1 MKMQDAASTP
11 FSICLSLSVSL
22 SLSLFPSLS
31 NILFRHKL
39 LTSMRRLEILCR
51 YRVYIDTNLDGT
63 SDGEIYPGFGRL
75 MGHMC
80 TLPETKR
87 KHEEL
92 AMTRILWTQV
102 WISASSQHVVHW
114 RQRRVLDRCWPK
126 IWLQTWWSTNTQAVF
141 VFAPQKC
148 RDSA

>member
-1 MKMQDAASTP
+1 MDCLPSRVTYICIVICAKLHVIDRNGSGQMPSQALNEDARRSKHT
-11 FSICLSLSVSL
+11 FFKFVCLCLSVSL

-92 AMTRILWTQV
+92 AMTRIL
-102 WISASSQHVVHW
+102 
-114 RQRRVLDRCWPK
+114 
-126 IWLQTWWSTNTQAVF
+126 
-141 VFAPQKC
+141 
-148 RDSA
+148 